1 MRKLAGFVATLS
13 LGAAAVV
20 AAPAL
25 AQDAAATATA
35 DLSVGT
41 KVFDSEGAELGTIAS
56 AQGAN
61 VVVDLGAGKQVT
73 LPANSFGKLEQGPTI
88 GATKAQVMA
97 AVDQAAAGN
106 EAKLTAALQP
116 GAEVR
121 GVNGNS
127 VLGKVKLVA
136 ADGVV
141 LTSPTGDVKLP
152 RSAFFVG
159 QAGLATSFTAEQFA
173 AAMQEVN
180 TAAAAD
186 DAAVAAALVA
196 GADVRSLKGAAVL
209 GKVKSASASA
219 VVVTTPSGDDVSLP
233 RSAFLMSP
241 AGLAAAY
248 TAEQFAAAVAQ
259 ATGAPAPQADA
270 TAATTT
276 ATEKPAN

>member
-13 LGAAAVV
+13 LGVAAVV
-20 AAPAL
+20 ATPAL

-88 GATKAQVMA
+88 GATKAQVLA

-152 RSAFFVG
+152 RSAFFIG
-159 QAGLATSFTAEQFA
+159 QAGLATSFSAEQFA

-219 VVVTTPSGDDVSLP
+219 VVVATPSGDDVSLP

-270 TAATTT
+270 SAATTT